1 LVNRYETKIT
11 PMRATVDRKD
21 FEEVLKKAKLATEKK
36 TAIPILNNFK
46 LFAKDDKLSIYATD
60 LENFVIFELPARVE
74 EAGEVSV
81 HANKLTSIVKEL
93 SSAEV
98 YMELAEDKLIIKG
111 GKSQFKLVCADPS
124 EFPEF
129 PEVQC
134 KNTIPSNLLL
144 KGISKVEY
152 ALSKENTRYALQGM
166 YVANKEGKL
175 HFVGSDGYRLA
186 LYMHEEIPLE
196 EDLLFSRKS
205 LKVLEKLLKDTIG
218 EVEVGKDENFVH
230 VKGEDWKLSVRLLEG
245 EYPDYMAVI
254 PTDYTISVL
263 LDKAEFENAL
273 KRLSSVSSSKGG
285 FPVKLTFSSDVVHV
299 EISDPEFGEGK
310 DEVDVLESYGNETM
324 EIGFNGKYL
333 LEALEE
339 FDFERVRLKAIDPDS
354 PVVLESANLE
364 KDPYLC
370 LIMPMRL

>member
-1 LVNRYETKIT
+1 
-11 PMRATVDRKD
+11 MRAAVDRKE
-21 FEEVLKKAKLATEKK
+21 FEELLKKAKFATEKK
-36 TAIPILNNFK
+36 SAIPILNNFK
-46 LFAKDDKLSIYATD
+46 LSAKEDRLSIYATD
-60 LENFVIFELPARVE
+60 LESFLVLELPAKVE
-74 EAGEVSV
+74 ETGEVSV
-81 HANKLTSIVKEL
+81 NADKLTSIVKSL

-98 YMELAEDKLIIKG
+98 YMELVEDKLTIKG
-111 GKSQFKLVCADPS
+111 GKSQFRLVCSDPS

-134 KNTIPSNLLL
+134 KSVIPSTLML
-144 KGISKVEY
+144 KGISKVGY
-152 ALSKENTRYALQGM
+152 ALSKEDTRYALQGM

-186 LYMHEEIPLE
+186 LYMHEGNLE
-196 EDLLFSRKS
+196 DNLLFPRNS
-205 LKVLEKLLKDTIG
+205 LKLLEKLLEDAIG
-218 EVEVGKDENFVH
+218 EVEVGKDENFAH
-230 VKGEDWKLSVRLLEG
+230 VKGENWSLSVRLLEG

-254 PTDYTISVL
+254 PTDYTLSVM

-273 KRLSSVSSSKGG
+273 QRLSSISSSKG
-285 FPVKLTFSSDVVHV
+285 FPVKLTISSDVVRV

-310 DEVDVLESYGNETM
+310 DEVDVLEYFGNETM

-339 FDFERVRLKAIDPDS
+339 FDFERVYLKVIDPDS
-354 PVVLESANLE
+354 PVVLESANQE

-370 LIMPMRL
+370 IIMPMRL